1 MLQCFYDYAKE
12 QLIMDY
18 EQLQFERNKA
28 IEDMIKELKNGVR
41 RIK

>member
-1 MLQCFYDYAKE
+1 
-12 QLIMDY
+12 MDY

>member
-1 MLQCFYDYAKE
+1 
-12 QLIMDY
+12 MDY

-41 RIK
+41 RIKWADPE